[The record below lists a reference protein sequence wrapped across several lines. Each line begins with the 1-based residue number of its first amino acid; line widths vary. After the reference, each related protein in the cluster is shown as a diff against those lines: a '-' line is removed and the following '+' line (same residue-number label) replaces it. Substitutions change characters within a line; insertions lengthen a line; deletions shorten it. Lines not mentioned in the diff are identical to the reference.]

1 MFVAADVMST
11 TFHSLS
17 PDMAIPDAALAFR
30 KACDEEN
37 RRIFGMVVVGSDG
50 AMQGMLSMYDLLLMI
65 RPKHVHLW
73 GVMDDIELRGLLDN
87 VCQRTKS
94 VLVRDIMSTD
104 VITVSSETPVL
115 LVLDL
120 MIKKHVRRVPV
131 VENGRMLGIV
141 YISDLF
147 YRIVDKLADQSG
159 SNKICSG

>member
-1 MFVAADVMST
+1 MFIAQDVMNR
-11 TFHSLS
+11 TFHTLR
-17 PDMAIPDAALAFR
+17 PDMSIPEAALAFR
-30 KACDEEN
+30 RASSEEK
-37 RRIFGMVVVGSDG
+37 RRVFGMVVVDEQEN
-50 AMQGMLSMYDLLLMI
+50 MLGMLSMYDLLLMI

-94 VLVRDIMSTD
+94 VLVKDVMTTD
-104 VITVSSETPVL
+104 VITISPETPVM
-115 LVLDL
+115 LVIDL

-131 VENGRMLGIV
+131 VENGKISGIV

-159 SNKICSG
+159 GENICAG